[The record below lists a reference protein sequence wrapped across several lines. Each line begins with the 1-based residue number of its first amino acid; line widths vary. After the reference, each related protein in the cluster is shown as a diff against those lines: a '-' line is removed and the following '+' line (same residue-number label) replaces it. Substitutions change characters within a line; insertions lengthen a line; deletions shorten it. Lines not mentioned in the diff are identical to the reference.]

1 MAELTEEQQK
11 KMRAIFN
18 KYDLTRDD
26 IHVHKH
32 YTILKRSAIEKIQRI
47 EEIQVT
53 FILEDVSIDH
63 AVVKAI
69 GKKMIGEQIISQ
81 KKDGD
86 LDLIGG
92 HVFER
97 TAETFGSAS
106 YKNTAMKYFAEVAE
120 KRALSRCVLK
130 LVDLYEQGFFSED
143 EEIDESKE

>member
-1 MAELTEEQQK
+1 MAELTEQQQK
-11 KMRAIFN
+11 TLRSIFER
-18 KYDLTRDD
+18 YDLTRDD
-26 IHVHKH
+26 IHIHKH

-47 EEIQVT
+47 ERIKVT

-69 GKKMIGEQIISQ
+69 GTKSIQNPNISQ

-86 LDLIGG
+86 LVMIDGPTNETT
-92 HVFER
+92 V
-97 TAETFGSAS
+97 ETFGSAS
-106 YKNTAMKYFAEVAE
+106 YKNTAMKYFPEVAE

-130 LVDLYEQGFFSED
+130 MVDLYEKGIFSED